1 MQDYSLTWFVVNN
14 IGPQTA
20 FPVPEGILNYHGIN
34 YLALSLW
41 ALDPKGA
48 RIENLQLA
56 STAVIQSGYGS
67 VELSP
72 MPGYSKRVGA
82 Y

>member
-1 MQDYSLTWFVVNN
+1 MKVNN

-20 FPVPEGILNYHGIN
+20 FPVPEGILDYHGVN
-34 YLALSLW
+34 YVALSLW
-41 ALDPKGA
+41 ALDAAGA
-48 RIENLQLA
+48 RLEDLRLVA
-56 STAVIQSGYGS
+56 DAVVQTGYGP

-72 MPGYSKRVGA
+72 MPAWSLREGA